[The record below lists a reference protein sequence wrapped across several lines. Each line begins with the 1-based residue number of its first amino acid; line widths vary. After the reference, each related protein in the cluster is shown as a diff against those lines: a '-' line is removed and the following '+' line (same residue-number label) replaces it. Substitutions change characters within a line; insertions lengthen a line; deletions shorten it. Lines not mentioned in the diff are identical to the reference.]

1 MYQGYQGEP
10 APWRSYDG
18 WDNEAIERHEYIH
31 GAGSYPKDKPI
42 SYYKEFEKRE
52 KLIGRRRLHIDIETF
67 SKVNLK
73 NAGLYKY
80 AADCEILLIAVG
92 YDKNPV
98 ILYDLAT
105 DVLPDQLIR
114 DLRDPTII
122 KIAHNA
128 AFEIACLSACLEIE
142 LDPAQWL
149 CSMVLCGIAGLPF
162 SLDQAGA
169 ALNLDIQKDKTGTG
183 LIRFWCIPC
192 KPTKAN
198 GHRVRNLPEHEFE
211 KWFAFG
217 RYCVQDVYSE
227 IAITEHLTFIRIPP
241 IERLVWNLDQKINST
256 GIKINMLLVRNAIEM
271 DTAFRQRLIAEA
283 IKITRL
289 SNPNSI
295 AQIRKWI
302 EDETGELVDNLRKA
316 EIPKLIERFDE
327 PIIKRILTIRQEL
340 SKTSVKKYAA
350 MLQAVGSDSR
360 VRGLLQYYGANR
372 TGRWGGRLIQPQNL
386 PKGKYHD
393 KDLNLAREIVLSGDA
408 DMLETLFG
416 AIPDTL
422 SQLIR
427 TAFIPAKGKQF
438 VISDYSA
445 IEARVIAWLAG
456 ERWRMEVFATHGRI
470 YEASASQMF
479 KVPIEAVT
487 KTSDY
492 RAKGKIS
499 ELALGYQGGVNAL
512 IKMGA
517 LDMGLT
523 ERELQPL
530 VTLWREANPSIVKL
544 WYDVDRAAKKA
555 IDKGEK
561 VFMQKDL
568 SFEYRRK
575 YLIIT
580 LPSGRSLYYVN
591 ASLVPGDF
599 GVQILYWG
607 MDQTTKKWTRIK
619 TYGGKLVENIVQA
632 IARDV
637 LAQGL
642 LNLANAGIYTAIH
655 VHDETVNECDESVT
669 LEQVNERMCDMPAW
683 AKGLILS
690 ADGFVSTYYK
700 KD

>member
-1 MYQGYQGEP
+1 M
-10 APWRSYDG
+10 
-18 WDNEAIERHEYIH
+18 
-31 GAGSYPKDKPI
+31 
-42 SYYKEFEKRE
+42 
-52 KLIGRRRLHIDIETF
+52 RRLHIDIETF

-73 NAGLYKY
+73 TAGLYKY
-80 AADCEILLIAVG
+80 AADCELLLVAVG

-98 ILYDLAT
+98 ILYDLTT
-105 DVLPDQLIR
+105 DVLPEQLIK
-114 DLRDPTII
+114 DLQDPAII

-128 AFEIACLSACLEIE
+128 AFEIACLSACLGIY

-169 ALNLDIQKDKTGTG
+169 ALNLDIRKDKEGTA
-183 LIRFWCIPC
+183 LIRYWCTPC
-192 KPTKAN
+192 KGTKAN
-198 GHRVRNLPEHEFE
+198 GNRYRHLPQHDFA

-217 RYCVQDVYSE
+217 RYCVQDIYSE

-241 IERLVWNLDQKINST
+241 IEKLVWNLDQRINT
-256 GIKINMLLVRNAIEM
+256 NGIEVNLTLVQNAIEM
-271 DTAFRQRLIAEA
+271 DAEFRKRLIAEA
-283 IKITRL
+283 VNITKL
-289 SNPNSI
+289 ANPNSVPQLI
-295 AQIRKWI
+295 KWL
-302 EDETGELVDNLRKA
+302 EEETDETIDNLRKA

-327 PIIKRILTIRQEL
+327 PIIKRVLTIRQEL

-350 MLQAVGSDSR
+350 MLQAAGSDHR

-393 KDLNLAREIVLSGDA
+393 RDLNLAREIVLKGDA
-408 DMLETLFG
+408 ALLECLFG

-427 TAFIPAKGKQF
+427 TAFIPAKGKKF

-456 ERWRMEVFATHGRI
+456 ERWRLEVFATHGRI

-499 ELALGYQGGVNAL
+499 ELALGYQGSVNAL

-517 LDMGLT
+517 LEMGLT

-530 VTLWREANPSIVKL
+530 VTLWREANPAIVKF
-544 WYDVDRAAKKA
+544 WYDMDRAAKRA

-561 VFMQKDL
+561 VIIQKGI
-568 SFEYRRK
+568 SFEYRRN

-580 LPSGRSLYYVN
+580 LPSGRCLYYAN
-591 ASLVPGDF
+591 ACLAPGDY
-599 GVQILYWG
+599 GVEIRYWG
-607 MDQTTKKWTRIK
+607 MDQTTKKWTRTN
-619 TYGGKLVENIVQA
+619 TYGGKLAENLTQA
-632 IARDV
+632 IARDI

-642 LNLANAGIYTAIH
+642 LNLDSAGISTCLH
-655 VHDETVNECDESVT
+655 VHDESVNECDEST
-669 LEQVNERMCDMPAW
+669 TFEQVNELMCDMPAW
-683 AKGLILS
+683 AKGLPLA
-690 ADGFVSTYYK
+690 ADGFISDYYK

>member
-1 MYQGYQGEP
+1 M
-10 APWRSYDG
+10 
-18 WDNEAIERHEYIH
+18 H
-31 GAGSYPKDKPI
+31 
-42 SYYKEFEKRE
+42 
-52 KLIGRRRLHIDIETF
+52 RRLHIDIETF

-73 NAGLYKY
+73 TAGLYKY
-80 AADCEILLIAVG
+80 SANCELLLVAVG

-98 ILYDLAT
+98 TLYDLAT
-105 DVLPDQLIR
+105 DVLPEQLIK
-114 DLRDPTII
+114 DLQDPNII

-128 AFEIACLSACLEIE
+128 AFEIACLSACLDIY
-142 LDPAQWL
+142 LDPSQWL

-162 SLDQAGA
+162 SLDQAGS
-169 ALNLDIQKDKTGTG
+169 ALNLDIRKDKEGTG
-183 LIRFWCIPC
+183 LIRYWCVPC
-192 KPTKAN
+192 KGTKAN
-198 GHRVRNLPEHEFE
+198 EYRDRNLPQHDFA

-241 IERLVWNLDQKINST
+241 IERLVWNLDQRINAG
-256 GIKINMLLVRNAIEM
+256 GIKLNLTLVRNAIEM
-271 DTAFRQRLIAEA
+271 DSEYRKRLIAEA
-283 IKITRL
+283 VNITKL
-289 SNPNSI
+289 SNPNSVPQLI
-295 AQIRKWI
+295 KWL
-302 EDETGELVDNLRKA
+302 EEETDETIDNLRKA

-327 PIIKRILTIRQEL
+327 PIIKRVLTIRQEL

-350 MLQAVGSDSR
+350 MLQAAGSDNR

-393 KDLNLAREIVLSGDA
+393 KDLHLAREIVLKGDA
-408 DMLETLFG
+408 ALLEVLFG

-427 TAFIPAKGKQF
+427 TAFIPAEGKKF

-456 ERWRMEVFATHGRI
+456 ERWRLEVFSTHGRI
-470 YEASASQMF
+470 YEASGAEMF
-479 KVPIEAVT
+479 KVAIELIT
-487 KTSDY
+487 KTSNY
-492 RAKGKIS
+492 RAKAKIA

-517 LDMGLT
+517 LDMGLE
-523 ERELQPL
+523 ERELQTL
-530 VTLWREANPSIVKL
+530 VTLWREANPAIVKL
-544 WYDVDRAAKKA
+544 WYDVDRAAKRA

-561 VFMQKDL
+561 VTIQKGI

-580 LPSGRSLYYVN
+580 LPSGRCLYYAN

-642 LNLANAGIYTAIH
+642 LNLDAAGIFTAIH
-655 VHDETVNECDESVT
+655 VHDETVNECEEGVT
-669 LEQVNERMCDMPAW
+669 VERINELMCDMPTW
-683 AKGLILS
+683 AKGLPLA
-690 ADGFVSTYYK
+690 ADGFISDYYK

>member
-1 MYQGYQGEP
+1 M
-10 APWRSYDG
+10 
-18 WDNEAIERHEYIH
+18 
-31 GAGSYPKDKPI
+31 
-42 SYYKEFEKRE
+42 
-52 KLIGRRRLHIDIETF
+52 RRLHIDIETF

-73 NAGLYKY
+73 TAGLYKY
-80 AADCEILLIAVG
+80 AANCELLLVAVG

-98 ILYDLAT
+98 VLYDLAT
-105 DVLPDQLIR
+105 DVLPEQLIK
-114 DLRDPTII
+114 DLQDPNII

-128 AFEIACLSACLEIE
+128 AFEIACLSACLDIY
-142 LDPAQWL
+142 LDPDQWF
-149 CSMVLCGIAGLPF
+149 CSMVLCAVAGLPF
-162 SLDQAGA
+162 SLDAAGS
-169 ALNLDIQKDKTGTG
+169 ALNLSIQKDKAGTA
-183 LIRFWCIPC
+183 LIRYWCIPC
-192 KPTKAN
+192 KGTKAN
-198 GHRVRNLPEHEFE
+198 GYRDRNLPQHDFE
-211 KWFAFG
+211 KWFSFG

-227 IAITEHLTFIRIPP
+227 IAITDALIFIRIPV
-241 IERLVWNLDQKINST
+241 IEKLVWNLDQRINST
-256 GIKINMLLVRNAIEM
+256 GIRLNLTLVRNAIQM
-271 DTAFRQRLIAEA
+271 DSDFRKRLIAEA
-283 IKITRL
+283 VGITKL
-289 SNPNSI
+289 SNPNSVPQLI
-295 AQIRKWI
+295 KWL
-302 EDETGELVDNLRKA
+302 ETETDETVDNLRKA
-316 EIPKLIERFDE
+316 EIPKLIARFDE
-327 PIIKRILTIRQEL
+327 PVIKRVLTIRQEL

-350 MLQAVGSDSR
+350 MLQAAGKDSR

-427 TAFIPAKGKQF
+427 TAFIPANGKQF

-456 ERWRMEVFATHGRI
+456 ERWRLEVFATHGRI

-479 KVPIEAVT
+479 RVPIEAVT

-517 LDMGLT
+517 LEMGLT

-530 VTLWREANPSIVKL
+530 VTLWREANPAIVKL
-544 WYDVDRAAKKA
+544 WYDIDRAAKKA

-561 VFMQKDL
+561 VFIQKGI

-575 YLIIT
+575 YLVVT
-580 LPSGRSLYYVN
+580 LPSGRSLYYAN

-642 LNLANAGIYTAIH
+642 LNLHNAGIYTAIH
-655 VHDETVNECDESVT
+655 VHDETVNECDENITV
-669 LEQVNERMCDMPAW
+669 EQVNDLMCDMPVW
-683 AKGLILS
+683 AKGLPLA
-690 ADGFVSTYYK
+690 ADGFLSKYYK

>member
-1 MYQGYQGEP
+1 M
-10 APWRSYDG
+10 
-18 WDNEAIERHEYIH
+18 
-31 GAGSYPKDKPI
+31 
-42 SYYKEFEKRE
+42 
-52 KLIGRRRLHIDIETF
+52 RRLHIDIETF

-73 NAGLYKY
+73 TAGLYKY
-80 AADCEILLIAVG
+80 AANCELLLVAIG

-98 ILYDLAT
+98 TLYDLAT
-105 DVLPDQLIR
+105 DVLPEQIIK
-114 DLRDPTII
+114 DLQDPNII

-128 AFEIACLSACLEIE
+128 AFEIACLSACLGIY

-162 SLDQAGA
+162 SLDQAGS
-169 ALNLDIQKDKTGTG
+169 ALNLDIRKDKEGTG
-183 LIRFWCIPC
+183 LIRYWCVPC
-192 KPTKAN
+192 KGTKAN
-198 GHRVRNLPEHEFE
+198 GYRDRNLPQHDFA

-241 IERLVWNLDQKINST
+241 IERLVWNLDQRINAK
-256 GIKINMLLVRNAIEM
+256 GIKLNLTLVRNAIEM
-271 DTAFRQRLIAEA
+271 DSQYRKRLIAEA
-283 IKITRL
+283 VSITKL
-289 SNPNSI
+289 SNPNSVPQLI
-295 AQIRKWI
+295 KWL
-302 EDETGELVDNLRKA
+302 EEETDETIDNLRKA

-327 PIIKRILTIRQEL
+327 PVIKRVLIIRQEL

-350 MLQAVGSDSR
+350 MLQAAGSDNR

-393 KDLNLAREIVLSGDA
+393 KDLHLAREIVLKGDA
-408 DMLETLFG
+408 ALLEVLFG

-427 TAFIPAKGKQF
+427 TAFIPEKGKKF

-492 RAKGKIS
+492 RAKGKIA

-517 LDMGLT
+517 LDMGLD
-523 ERELQPL
+523 EKELQPL
-530 VTLWREANPSIVKL
+530 ITLWREANPAIVKF
-544 WYDVDRAAKKA
+544 WYDIDRAAKKA

-561 VFMQKDL
+561 VIIQKSI
-568 SFEYRRK
+568 SFEYRRR

-580 LPSGRSLYYVN
+580 LPSGRSLYYAN

-632 IARDV
+632 VARDI

-642 LNLANAGIYTAIH
+642 LNLDGAGIFTAIH

-669 LEQVNERMCDMPAW
+669 VEQVNELMCDMPVW
-683 AKGLILS
+683 ANGLPLTG
-690 ADGFVSTYYK
+690 DGFVSDYYK

>member
-1 MYQGYQGEP
+1 MTKYYGYQGEERP
-10 APWRSYDG
+10 YGNYDG
-18 WDNEAIERHEYIH
+18 CDN
-31 GAGSYPKDKPI
+31 GAEDYAVNAQKLAPEKPI

-67 SKVNLK
+67 STVNLK
-73 NAGLYKY
+73 TAGLYKY
-80 AADCEILLIAVG
+80 AADCELLLVAVG

-98 ILYDLAT
+98 VLYDLVT
-105 DVLPDQLIR
+105 DVLPEQLIK
-114 DLRDPTII
+114 DLQDPDII

-128 AFEIACLSACLEIE
+128 AFEIACLSACLDIY
-142 LDPAQWL
+142 LDPSQWL

-162 SLDQAGA
+162 SLDAAGS
-169 ALNLDIQKDKTGTG
+169 ALNLAIQKDKAGTA
-183 LIRFWCIPC
+183 LIRYFCVPC
-192 KPTKAN
+192 KGTKAN
-198 GHRVRNLPEHEFE
+198 SNRNRNLPEHDFE

-227 IAITEHLTFIRIPP
+227 ISITEHLTFIRIPP
-241 IERLVWNLDQKINST
+241 IEKLVWNLDQRINAG
-256 GIKINMLLVRNAIEM
+256 GIKLNLTLVKNAIDM
-271 DTAFRQRLIAEA
+271 DLQYRKRLIAEA
-283 IKITRL
+283 VNITKL
-289 SNPNSI
+289 SNPNSVPQLI
-295 AQIRKWI
+295 KWL
-302 EDETGELVDNLRKA
+302 EEKTDETIDNLRKA

-327 PIIKRILTIRQEL
+327 PVIKRVLTIRQEL

-350 MLQAVGSDSR
+350 MLQAVGADNR

-393 KDLNLAREIVLSGDA
+393 KDLHLAREIVLKGDA
-408 DMLETLFG
+408 ALLEVLFG

-427 TAFIPAKGKQF
+427 TAFIPAKGKKF

-445 IEARVIAWLAG
+445 IEARVIAWVAG
-456 ERWRMEVFATHGRI
+456 ERWRLEVFATHGKI
-470 YEASASQMF
+470 YEASGAQMF

-492 RAKGKIS
+492 RAKAKIA

-517 LDMGLT
+517 LEMGLE
-523 ERELQPL
+523 ERELQTL
-530 VTLWREANPSIVKL
+530 VTLWREANPAIVKL
-544 WYDVDRAAKKA
+544 WYDVDRAAKRA

-561 VFMQKDL
+561 LLIQKNI
-568 SFEYRRK
+568 SFEYRRR
-575 YLIIT
+575 YLIVT
-580 LPSGRSLYYVN
+580 LPSGRCLYYAN

-642 LNLANAGIYTAIH
+642 LNLDAAGIYTAIH
-655 VHDETVNECDESVT
+655 VHDETVNECEEGVT
-669 LEQVNERMCDMPAW
+669 VERINELMCDMPVW
-683 AKGLILS
+683 AKGLPLA
-690 ADGFVSTYYK
+690 ADGFISDYYK

>member
-1 MYQGYQGEP
+1 M
-10 APWRSYDG
+10 
-18 WDNEAIERHEYIH
+18 
-31 GAGSYPKDKPI
+31 
-42 SYYKEFEKRE
+42 
-52 KLIGRRRLHIDIETF
+52 RRLHIDIETF

-73 NAGLYKY
+73 TAGLYKY
-80 AADCEILLIAVG
+80 AADCELLLVAVG

-98 ILYDLAT
+98 ILYDLTT
-105 DVLPDQLIR
+105 DVLPEKLIK
-114 DLRDPTII
+114 DLQDPTII

-128 AFEIACLSACLEIE
+128 AFEIACLSACLGIY

-169 ALNLDIQKDKTGTG
+169 ALNLDIQKDKEGTA
-183 LIRFWCIPC
+183 LIQYWCIPC
-192 KPTKAN
+192 KGTKAN
-198 GHRVRNLPEHEFE
+198 GNRYRNLPQHDFA

-241 IERLVWNLDQKINST
+241 IEKLVWNLDQRINT
-256 GIKINMLLVRNAIEM
+256 GGIKINLTLVRNAIEM
-271 DTAFRQRLIAEA
+271 DAEFRERLIAEA
-283 IKITRL
+283 IALTNL
-289 SNPNSI
+289 ANPNSPD
-295 AQIRKWI
+295 QMKKWLNK
-302 EDETGELVDNLRKA
+302 ETDLTFNHLQLGYVPEGVKRYNLNKA
-316 EIPKLIERFDE
+316 DVKEAMEIVGTESKAYRALE
-327 PIIKRILTIRQEL
+327 IRQEL
-340 SKTSVKKYAA
+340 SKTSVKKYSA
-350 MLQAVGSDSR
+350 MLQAAGSDHR

-393 KDLNLAREIVLSGDA
+393 QDLHLAREIVLKGDA
-408 DMLETLFG
+408 ALLECLFG

-427 TAFIPAKGKQF
+427 TAFIPAKGKKF

-499 ELALGYQGGVNAL
+499 ELALGYQGGVSAL

-517 LDMGLT
+517 LEMGLT

-530 VTLWREANPSIVKL
+530 VTLWREANKAIVKL

-561 VFMQKDL
+561 VIIQKGV

-580 LPSGRSLYYVN
+580 LPSGRSLYYAN

-632 IARDV
+632 VARDI

-642 LNLANAGIYTAIH
+642 LNLDGANIATTLH

-669 LEQVNERMCDMPAW
+669 VEQVNDLMCAMPAW
-683 AKGLILS
+683 ASGLPLA
-690 ADGFVSTYYK
+690 ADGFESQFYK